1 MTSEEGNR
9 PRGGFTVGNQASKGH
24 GRPPKKKGIPED
36 EMKII
41 LAVHLKKAQEGNA
54 DSASFILE
62 YERFIAGK

>member
-1 MTSEEGNR
+1 MSEAQKDKDAGGKFTAGNQLGRGR
-9 PRGGFTVGNQASKGH
+9 PR
-24 GRPPKKKGIPED
+24 KKKGIPED

-54 DSASFILE
+54 ESASFILE

>member
-1 MTSEEGNR
+1 MASEAEGKGE
-9 PRGGFTVGNQASKGH
+9 GGKFTAGNQLGR

-41 LAVHLKKAQEGNA
+41 LAVHLKKAQEGDA
-54 DSASFILE
+54 DSAVFILE

>member
-1 MTSEEGNR
+1 MASEAEGKDEGGKFTAGNQLGRGR
-9 PRGGFTVGNQASKGH
+9 PR
-24 GRPPKKKGIPED
+24 KKKGIPED

-54 DSASFILE
+54 ESASFILD